1 MAKQIVATRT
11 FNAPVSLVWQVWTDP
26 ELVMRWWG
34 PQYFTSPSARMDFRE
49 GGTSIVCMRAPENFG
64 GKDTYSIWQYT
75 KIIPMQTIEFIQNLA
90 DKDGNRMKPT
100 DLGMPPDFPED
111 ILTVVTFVDLGNNTT
126 KMTVTEHADM
136 GSMSEFAKLGLEQC
150 MDKIMQ
156 IFAKP

>member
-11 FNAPVSLVWQVWTDP
+11 FNAPVPLVWQVWTDP

-34 PQYFTSPSARMDFRE
+34 PQYFTSPSAKMDFRV

-64 GKDTYSIWQYT
+64 GGDTYSIWQYT
-75 KIIPMQTIEFIQNLA
+75 KIVPMQTIEFIQNLA
-90 DKDGNRMKPT
+90 DKNGNRMKPT

-126 KMTVTEHADM
+126 EMTITEYADM

-150 MDKIMQ
+150 MDKIVQ
-156 IFAKP
+156 IFS